1 MDRQNHLI
9 SLVAV
14 FLSLGIGILIGA
26 SMGVNA
32 LVLNQISVIE
42 ELQNEIQYFKEETKL
57 YLEQVNRLNQD
68 ISNWRALEEEYFNP
82 FFVKNKLAG
91 HMVKVLCQGSLSRE
105 LKDFLELTGCWYQV
119 FLFKENINWDELAL
133 AKSEQEDPALLIAG
147 LILNGQKT
155 LPAFLSNQQILT
167 LYENGPPHFQEEQG
181 ENLHQELIFVAG
193 TLDPFLSNIIENLS
207 FEQKFVFFI
216 SSDEE
221 NQYKEVY
228 RQNYQTGECRVDNLP
243 GRLKLLELIQNM

>member
-1 MDRQNHLI
+1 
-9 SLVAV
+9 
-14 FLSLGIGILIGA
+14 
-26 SMGVNA
+26 MGVNA

-57 YLEQVNRLNQD
+57 YIEQVNRLNQD

-105 LKDFLELTGCWYQV
+105 LKDFLELTGCGYQV

-133 AKSEQEDPALLIAG
+133 TKSEPEDPALLLAG
-147 LILNGQKT
+147 LILNGQKN

-193 TLDPFLSNIIENLS
+193 TLDQFLSAIVESLSLNRNL
-207 FEQKFVFFI
+207 FFYI
-216 SSDEE
+216 LDEE
-221 NQYKEVY
+221 DHYEEVY
-228 RQNYQTGECRVDNLP
+228 GQNYQTGECRIDNLP